1 MPRNV
6 KPELVKPKR
15 APTAFILFCNDERP
29 KLQKEHP
36 EMKFGELGKHL
47 GELWNACGDK
57 QKKKYTEKS
66 LKEKERYQTEVT
78 DYVKAGGDI
87 DDLKRKRKGDS
98 KEKSGKKGD
107 KINKQ
112 KDPAA
117 PKRPK
122 SAYLFFSLE
131 ERERLKKE
139 QPSLNFADV
148 GKLVGERWK
157 AINPAVKAQY
167 QKMAEDAKLKYD
179 ADVRSYQ
186 TLNASNPTTTSTSS
200 SSSSSSP
207 STTTTSSKKKM
218 TSTNRTPIPAPS
230 VTEDSQA
237 DDEDD
242 EDDED
247 EGE

>member
-1 MPRNV
+1 MPRKD

-78 DYVKAGGDI
+78 DYVKAGGDP

-157 AINPAVKAQY
+157 NINPAVKAQY
-167 QKMAEDAKLKYD
+167 QKMADDAKRKYD
-179 ADVRSYQ
+179 GDMRTYQ
-186 TLNASNPTTTSTSS
+186 TLNASTPTTTSS
-200 SSSSSSP
+200 SSSSS
-207 STTTTSSKKKM
+207 TSSKKKM

-242 EDDED
+242 EDDDDDAE
-247 EGE
+247 